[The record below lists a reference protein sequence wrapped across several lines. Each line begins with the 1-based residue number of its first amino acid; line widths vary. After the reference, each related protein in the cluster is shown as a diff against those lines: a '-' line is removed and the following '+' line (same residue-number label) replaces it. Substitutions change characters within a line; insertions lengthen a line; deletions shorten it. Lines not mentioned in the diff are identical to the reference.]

1 MKIFGDSFKNLGV
14 GLKDNY
20 VNPNDLQD
28 MSNRLHVCETLF
40 GDFDARVLIV
50 LQDAAD
56 VDTLLTR
63 ARAAPNAPIL
73 RHGEDILTNRRLV
86 DWFSDY
92 FNVSIDGHGAAECGI
107 YYANSVW
114 LLKRS
119 GGMSGSIKKSK
130 EVTVACKPVL
140 LATLRN
146 LQSLEVVISFG
157 AQAHKSMCGIL
168 NIDETWSSAKENK
181 TPNIVRFDNRKL
193 RYVALNHPAAR
204 IPPEIT
210 KARLRTLLSRL
221 GFNRGR

>member
-1 MKIFGDSFKNLGV
+1 MKIFGNSFKDRGN
-14 GLKDNY
+14 GLKDHY

-40 GDFDARVLIV
+40 GDFDAKVLIV

-63 ARAAPNAPIL
+63 ARVDPDAPIL
-73 RHGEDILTNRRLV
+73 RHGEDILTNKRLV

-92 FNVSIDGHGAAECGI
+92 FDVSIDGHGAAQCGI

-119 GGMSGSIKKSK
+119 GGMSGSIRKSK
-130 EVTVACKPVL
+130 EVHDACKPVL

-146 LQSLEVVISFG
+146 LRNLEVIVSFG
-157 AQAHKSMCGIL
+157 AQAHKSMCDIL
-168 NIDETWSSAKENK
+168 NFHETWAAAKENMMPY
-181 TPNIVRFDNRKL
+181 TVHFDNRLFK
-193 RYVALNHPAAR
+193 YIALNHPAAR
-204 IPPEIT
+204 VPPQTT
-210 KARLRTLLSRL
+210 KTRLRDLLSGL
-221 GFNRGR
+221 GFNRRR